1 MKKRTRNPRLVR
13 HDRSLG
19 AFAAVAK
26 AVSQTLDL
34 EQLLDIALAKVFEVM
49 DLGRGVIYLL
59 DTGARELVLKAHRGV
74 PEQLVGAL
82 GRIEV
87 TEADIQLWLEHRE
100 QAFKLESVFDQATLT
115 RVRSAVGKQRE
126 QSYVVTPLWSK
137 EMLRGAMILESRS
150 KCWFGPE
157 ELELLQ
163 AIGNQIAVAIENAE
177 LFEQTRA
184 SAEELKVSEAK
195 YRRLVEDMNDGYM
208 VVNWRGKIAFAN
220 GKLAE
225 ISGYKLKEL
234 IGEDAAKLAPPESIP
249 YSLKLARRL
258 EQRRRVR
265 GHLGGALLKKDG
277 ERVPVELSLKA
288 IEYEGGPAVALV
300 IRDITERKRAEEEMR
315 VKDSAIESS
324 INAIALAG
332 LEGNLIYVNPSFLRL
347 WGYDNDK
354 EALGKPSVEFW
365 QEAEEA
371 AEIIGALFKKGSWQG
386 ELVALKKDGSTFDA
400 QLSGSVVRD
409 EDGKPI
415 CMMASFIDITK
426 RKRAEEE
433 LLRHTERIEVTAE
446 LTRIIT
452 SSLNIEDVYEPFA
465 DGVKRLVDFDR
476 FSIVLVEGDKAR
488 LVAVVSA
495 VETELSTG
503 VIAPLE
509 GSAAEWV
516 VENKRTNIET
526 DFAQERQFPADEA
539 HLRSGLRSAIRLPL
553 FSRGEVI
560 GTFNLSSRR
569 SHAYGEREQEI
580 LEELAGRIAVA
591 IENAQLFD
599 EAQAKIEELKAAQEY
614 LVQTERQRALAEMA
628 GGVAH
633 DFNNVL
639 SIVLGRAQLA
649 LEDTK
654 EPKLKE
660 SLQVIERSVYD
671 AANMVRR
678 LQEFTGATVGEKL
691 EALDLNQVVKS
702 ALQMVETRR
711 AENQVNGVKIDI
723 DADLDE
729 VYTVEG
735 NPAELRGVLVNIIF
749 NAMDALPQGGRIAVK
764 TAREN
769 SWALISISDTGTG
782 MTEEVKWRIFDPFFT
797 TKGSRGSGLG
807 LSASHGIISK
817 HGGSIEID
825 STLGKG
831 STFYIRLPIVNG
843 TRRKARE
850 D

>member
-580 LEELAGRIAVA
+580 LEELAGQIAVA
-591 IENAQLFD
+591 IENDRLYEEAKRSKEDLETAYEQLMGSSRALERSKDELEDAYLKMARTLVLTLEARDPYTRGHSERVAQLSRQIAY
-599 EAQAKIEELKAAQEY
+599 EMRLPPEQVKKIETAARLHDLGKIGIPDGILLKPDS
-614 LVQTERQRALAEMA
+614 LTPSERAEIQLHPTKTVDMLRHLGFLNGALPMIEGHHERYDGGGYPDGLA
-628 GGVAH
+628 GEETPIGARILAVA
-633 DFNNVL
+633 D
-639 SIVLGRAQLA
+639 A
-649 LEDTK
+649 
-654 EPKLKE
+654 
-660 SLQVIERSVYD
+660 YD
-671 AANMVRR
+671 AMTSARPYRPAMTSEQAIKI
-678 LQEFTGATVGEKL
+678 LQEGAGSQWDPEVV
-691 EALDLNQVVKS
+691 EAFL
-702 ALQMVETRR
+702 R
-711 AENQVNGVKIDI
+711 AFGQSLHE
-723 DADLDE
+723 
-729 VYTVEG
+729 
-735 NPAELRGVLVNIIF
+735 
-749 NAMDALPQGGRIAVK
+749 
-764 TAREN
+764 REN
-769 SWALISISDTGTG
+769 AD
-782 MTEEVKWRIFDPFFT
+782 
-797 TKGSRGSGLG
+797 
-807 LSASHGIISK
+807 
-817 HGGSIEID
+817 
-825 STLGKG
+825 
-831 STFYIRLPIVNG
+831 
-843 TRRKARE
+843 
-850 D
+850 